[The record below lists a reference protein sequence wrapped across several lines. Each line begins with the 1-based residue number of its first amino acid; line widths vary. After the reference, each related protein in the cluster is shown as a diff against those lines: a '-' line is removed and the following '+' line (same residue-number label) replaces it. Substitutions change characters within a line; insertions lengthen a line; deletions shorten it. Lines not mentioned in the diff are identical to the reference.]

1 MNEMWM
7 LVSIVFGALLFL
19 GTWIQLEIGYRTHDR
34 DLLGKERLAAIEKG
48 RGLPLSLPSTPNR
61 KRSSFQDGIGFLVM
75 GLGLAYALAYSGFSA
90 WPWGIF
96 VSSIGLAHLAYW
108 FLGGKDDWARRAAL
122 DEELQRAYIRRL
134 QAEAGGHVGQEG

>member
-1 MNEMWM
+1 MNEKWM
-7 LVSIVFGALLFL
+7 LVFIVGGALLFL
-19 GTWIQLEIGYRTHDR
+19 GTWIRLEIRYRTHDR
-34 DLLGKERLAAIEKG
+34 ELLGKERLAAIDKG
-48 RGLPLSLPSTPNR
+48 RGLPLSLPPTPHR

-75 GLGLAYALAYSGFSA
+75 GLGLAYALSHSGFRA

-108 FLGGKDDWARRAAL
+108 FLGGKNEWGRQVAL

-134 QAEAGGHVGQEG
+134 QAEAGGHPGQEG